1 MGSRLY
7 SSVLGRFLQVDPV
20 PGGGVNAYAYPPD
33 PINANDYSGAVF
45 TSDSFDRS
53 KRATWDGGGHADVQ
67 ASMRAMAQTNKNRES
82 RIAWRQTSAAL
93 GAISTITGIL
103 SFLPGP
109 IGWVAYG
116 ISVVTAAAVAA
127 IDCSEKLVS
136 ETCGVDIATAVVGA
150 IAKPLGLYLGKHE
163 HIVFEAVINGV
174 GLTASATSLS
184 YSAYGYRESRF
195 NP

>member
-67 ASMRAMAQTNKNRES
+67 ESMRAMAHTNKNRES

-93 GAISTITGIL
+93 GAISALTGFL
-103 SFLPGP
+103 SLIPGP
-109 IGWVAYG
+109 IGTVAYA
-116 ISVVTAAAVAA
+116 ISVGTAVLAAA
-127 IDCSEKLVS
+127 IDCSENAQSVS
-136 ETCGVDIATAVVGA
+136 CKADIVTAVVGTA
-150 IAKPLGLYLGKHE
+150 ATPLGKVLVE
-163 HIVFEAVINGV
+163 HHNLEAVVTITGI
-174 GLTASATSLS
+174 TASVAS
-184 YSAYGYRESRF
+184 YSFAVYGYRESRF